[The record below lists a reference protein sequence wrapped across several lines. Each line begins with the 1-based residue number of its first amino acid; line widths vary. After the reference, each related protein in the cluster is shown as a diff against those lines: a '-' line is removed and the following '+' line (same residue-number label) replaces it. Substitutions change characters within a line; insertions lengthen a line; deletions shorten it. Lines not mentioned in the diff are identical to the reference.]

1 MGICDLG
8 IDWFTAVQQ
17 GSNLR
22 KGYYAVEF
30 KTLFPILKKYLADGA
45 DVPYFFRELMAMIT
59 TVSEEEWG
67 TSKDPSAKAK
77 DETLRTY
84 AKRGISQKL
93 AKAIVYRLTP
103 F

>member
-1 MGICDLG
+1 
-8 IDWFTAVQQ
+8 
-17 GSNLR
+17 
-22 KGYYAVEF
+22 
-30 KTLFPILKKYLADGA
+30 
-45 DVPYFFRELMAMIT
+45 MAMIT